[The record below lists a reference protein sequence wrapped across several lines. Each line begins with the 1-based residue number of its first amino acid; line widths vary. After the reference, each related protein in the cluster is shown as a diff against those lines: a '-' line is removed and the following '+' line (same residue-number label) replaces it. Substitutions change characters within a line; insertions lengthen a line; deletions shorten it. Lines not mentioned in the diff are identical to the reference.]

1 MASSSKSE
9 EMANESDATFLRY
22 KYDFFYR
29 LKIKIKKE
37 NSYIWHFII

>member
-22 KYDFFYR
+22 RYDFF
-29 LKIKIKKE
+29 LQVK
-37 NSYIWHFII
+37 N